1 MANDSSCHG
10 WQTFLC
16 WKELKSSWK
25 MYQDKAISSFAS
37 SVNHLIS
44 VRFFSRVHKTSK
56 ILTNWMA
63 DRLKEFIKG
72 NSELKKKP

>member
-1 MANDSSCHG
+1 MIRLATVGRHSCAG
-10 WQTFLC
+10 KNSNLPG
-16 WKELKSSWK
+16 K

-44 VRFFSRVHKTSK
+44 VHFFSRVHKTSK
-56 ILTNWMA
+56 IVTNWMA

>member
-1 MANDSSCHG
+1 
-10 WQTFLC
+10 
-16 WKELKSSWK
+16 